1 MSNHKQV
8 ESDTIQ
14 KTDNLLDLI
23 QPKFRPTVI
32 DYVNSLRFSTQPRT
46 RYEYLLN
53 LKQFLSYLDDAA
65 FGFNTISDLD
75 SLKSKDF
82 MNYLLYIEHYV
93 VDGVERHNSVNSIR
107 RKFTAVKRFM
117 DYLYRTDIISTNEI
131 NKVEMPK
138 SAKKKPIIYLTQDET
153 TSLLENVANGTY
165 LSERERKF
173 HDKLKNRDL
182 ALILLVLSTGIRASE
197 CVELD
202 VTDINLNDTTILV
215 TRKGGKQE
223 ILYFSDECARYM
235 KIYLDERANNKHIP
249 DTEKALFI
257 SNRNKRICIRAAQ
270 NLVTKYNTSL
280 KHITMHKLRSTFA
293 TNLYQATGDIASV
306 AEALGHEDVNTTKK
320 HYAHISEDIKRKNR
334 NLVSYKTEGDDTQ

>member
-14 KTDNLLDLI
+14 KTDNLLELI
-23 QPKFRPTVI
+23 QPKFRPIVI
-32 DYVNSLRFSTQPRT
+32 DYINSLRFSTQPRT

-65 FGFNTISDLD
+65 FGFNNISDLS

-82 MNYLLYIEHYV
+82 TNYLLYIEHYV
-93 VDGVERHNSVNSIR
+93 VDGVERRNSVNSIR

-131 NKVEMPK
+131 NKVEMPR

-153 TSLLENVANGTY
+153 ASLLENVMNGTY
-165 LSERERKF
+165 LSEREKKF

-182 ALILLVLSTGIRASE
+182 AFFLLMLSTGIRVSE

-202 VTDINLNDTTILV
+202 IDDVDMKNTTILV

-223 ILYFSDECARYM
+223 ILYFSDQCAKYM
-235 KIYLDERANNKHIP
+235 KIYIEERAKNKNLP
-249 DTEKALFI
+249 KTEKALFI
-257 SNRNKRICIRAAQ
+257 SNRNKRICIREAQ
-270 NLVTKYNTSL
+270 KLVAKYNTSL
-280 KHITMHKLRSTFA
+280 KSITPHKLRSTFA
-293 TNLYQATGDIASV
+293 TNLYQATGDIGSV

-334 NLVSYKTEGDDTQ
+334 NLVSYKTEGDDT